1 MPNGKLRS
9 GTSEFAP
16 DVREKTR
23 GAQPGMVEPAAVTPE
38 PPAEL
43 AKESSAKDQSPDPLL
58 STMWPWALMQQIQTQ
73 MQRPTEQQPHAAPS
87 KPLEKSA

>member
-23 GAQPGMVEPAAVTPE
+23 GAQPGMVEPAAATPE
-38 PPAEL
+38 TSAQT
-43 AKESSAKDQSPDPLL
+43 ANESSASDQSPDPLL

-73 MQRPTEQQPHAAPS
+73 MQRPIEQQSHAAPS